1 MQKYVNER
9 SAGIHVFFIHHARLI
24 HGDVFLNSLLY
35 V

>member
-24 HGDVFLNSLLY
+24 QRSVFFNSLLC